1 MSHERI
7 KQFMLPVFT
16 DERGSLAVSEFKDLP
31 FMPVRSY
38 FVFNTKALR
47 GGHAHLKEQEV
58 FVCIAG
64 SFVARVHDGEK
75 WQEIL
80 MNEPGKALYTD
91 ALIWHEFDQFSPDS
105 VMLALSSTPY
115 EGTSEYL
122 LDFDAFMAHNKG
134 KSRE

>member
-115 EGTSEYL
+115 EGTNEYL

-134 KSRE
+134 KSR